1 MRNRG
6 LPEGWSA
13 GKASSIGDA
22 SQVPGCEISGTPG
35 SQPPQYDGSFG
46 PKPVPRPSVDP
57 AAPPPV
63 DLGRPRQLRGSR
75 GWLKNWVFWVAL
87 TGLMSSGIGFV
98 SVMLLLKLPAAPN
111 CPSIFWPMAS
121 ASVRIHCAQVAAN
134 KQTVDDLLEAI
145 ALVQALPSNHPLR
158 PEINSFLEQWSLEIL
173 DLADEAFQA
182 GKLQKAI
189 AIAGKIPQDIPANQ
203 LVKVRI
209 SRWQSIWS
217 EAEALYQK
225 AEAEVREQHWHQAFM
240 VAVRL
245 LNVDNNYWTTTKYD
259 QLNHLIETARDDG
272 KKLAKAQSLAE
283 RGGSDNLVAALKLVD
298 SIGANSYLYQEAQD
312 LIPEFGRKIIDL
324 AEEALDRRDANE
336 AIAIANQIP
345 ASSNLQPEVQDF
357 TTVVE
362 AWRSAWIDTVPG
374 LQDAIMIAQKV
385 GLERPLYNKAQE
397 LISRWQLE
405 IEDVGHLERARELA
419 KGGTVGDLTPAI
431 AEAQLIPNTNPR
443 GSEAEQEI
451 NRWRRQVET
460 IEDQPYLDRSE
471 EFANLEDVNSLQ
483 EAINE
488 ASQITS
494 GRALYQEAQ
503 RKISNWTWKIQRIE
517 DQPYLDQAR
526 LVASNGDLPAAIAA
540 ARQIRSGRALSNEA
554 QAAINDWES
563 QIQARR
569 NWRMARRLVLQG
581 TPDALAEAI
590 TLAQRVPTTNP
601 LRVSVNPAIEQWS
614 QQLLR
619 IAQDR
624 GKYDIPGGIAIAKQ
638 IPSGTDSYQSA
649 QEQIKLWQLFIKPVV
664 EGEEFIDN

>member
-6 LPEGWSA
+6 IPEGWSA

-22 SQVPGCEISGTPG
+22 SQVPRCEISGNPG
-35 SQPPQYDGSFG
+35 SQPPHDGSFV

-63 DLGRPRQLRGSR
+63 ELGTPRQLRSSR
-75 GWLKNWVFWVAL
+75 GWLKSWVFWAAL
-87 TGLMSSGIGFV
+87 TGLMSSGLGFV
-98 SVMLLLKLPAAPN
+98 AVMLLLKLPAAPN

-121 ASVRIHCAQVAAN
+121 ASVRLHCAQVAAN

-182 GKLQKAI
+182 GKLQEAI
-189 AIAGKIPQDIPANQ
+189 AIAGKIPQDIAANQ
-203 LVKVRI
+203 LGKVRI

-245 LNVDNNYWTTTKYD
+245 LNVENNYWTTTKYD
-259 QLNHLIETARDDG
+259 QLNRLIETARDDG
-272 KKLAKAQSLAE
+272 KKLAKAQSLEE
-283 RGGSDNLVAALKLVD
+283 RGGSDNLLAALNLVD
-298 SIGANSYLYQEAQD
+298 SIGANSYLYQQAQD
-312 LIPEFGRKIIDL
+312 LIPELGRKILDL
-324 AEEALDRRDANE
+324 AEAALDRRDANE
-336 AIAIANQIP
+336 ALAIANKIP
-345 ASSNLQPEVQDF
+345 ANSNLQPEVQDF

-362 AWRSAWIDTVPG
+362 AWRSAWSDTVPG
-374 LQDAIMIAQKV
+374 LQDAVAIAQKI
-385 GLERPLYNKAQE
+385 GLDRPLYSKAQE

-405 IEDVGHLERARELA
+405 IEDVAHLERARELA

-431 AEAQLIPNTNPR
+431 AEAELIPSSNPR
-443 GSEAEQEI
+443 GLEAEQEI
-451 NRWRRQVET
+451 NRWRRQIET
-460 IEDQPYLDRSE
+460 IEDQPYLNRAE
-471 EFANLEDVNSLQ
+471 ELANFEDVNSLQ

-488 ASQITS
+488 ASQIAG

-526 LVASNGDLPAAIAA
+526 LLASSGDLPGAIAA
-540 ARQIRSGRALSNEA
+540 ARQIRSERALSNEA
-554 QAAINDWES
+554 QAVINDWES

-590 TLAQRVPTTNP
+590 TLAQQVPMTNP

-624 GKYDIPGGIAIAKQ
+624 GRYDIPGAIAIAKR
-638 IPSGTDSYQSA
+638 IPAGTDSYKSA
-649 QEQIKLWQLFIKPVV
+649 QEQIKLWQMFLNPVV
-664 EGEEFIDN
+664 EGEE

>member
-22 SQVPGCEISGTPG
+22 SQVPRCEISGTPG
-35 SQPPQYDGSFG
+35 SQPPHDGSFV

-63 DLGRPRQLRGSR
+63 ELETPPQLRSSR
-75 GWLKNWVFWVAL
+75 GWWKNWVLWAVL
-87 TGLMSSGIGFV
+87 TGLMSSGLGFV
-98 SVMLLLKLPAAPN
+98 AVMLLLKLPAAPN

-121 ASVRIHCAQVAAN
+121 ASVRLHCAQVAAN

-158 PEINSFLEQWSLEIL
+158 PEINSFIEQWSLEIL

-182 GKLQKAI
+182 GKLQEAI
-189 AIAGKIPQDIPANQ
+189 AITGKIPQDIAANQ

-245 LNVDNNYWTTTKYD
+245 LNVENNYWTTTKYD
-259 QLNHLIETARDDG
+259 QLNRLIETARDDG

-283 RGGSDNLVAALKLVD
+283 RGDPDNLLAALNLVD
-298 SIGANSYLYQEAQD
+298 SIGANSYLYQQAQD
-312 LIPEFGRKIIDL
+312 LIPELGRKILDL
-324 AEEALDRRDANE
+324 AAEALDRRDANE
-336 AIAIANQIP
+336 AIAIANKIP
-345 ASSNLQPEVQDF
+345 ANSNLQPEVQDF

-362 AWRSAWIDTVPG
+362 AWRSAWSDTVPG
-374 LQDAIMIAQKV
+374 LQGAITSAQKV
-385 GLERPLYNKAQE
+385 GLDRPLYNKAQE

-405 IEDVGHLERARELA
+405 IEDVAHLERARELA
-419 KGGTVGDLTPAI
+419 QGGTVGDLTPAI
-431 AEAQLIPNTNPR
+431 AEAELIPSTNPR
-443 GSEAEQEI
+443 GLEAEQQI
-451 NRWRRQVET
+451 NRWRRQIET
-460 IEDQPYLDRSE
+460 IEDQPYLNRAE
-471 EFANLEDVNSLQ
+471 ELANFEDVNSLQ

-488 ASQITS
+488 ASQIA
-494 GRALYQEAQ
+494 GDRALYQEAQ

-526 LVASNGDLPAAIAA
+526 LLASSGDLPGAIAA
-540 ARQIRSGRALSNEA
+540 ARQIRSERALSNEA
-554 QAAINDWES
+554 QALINDWES

-590 TLAQRVPTTNP
+590 TLAQRVPMTNP

-624 GKYDIPGGIAIAKQ
+624 GRYDIPGAIAIAKQ
-638 IPSGTDSYQSA
+638 IPAGTDSYKSA
-649 QEQIKLWQLFIKPVV
+649 QEQIKLWQMFLNPVV
-664 EGEEFIDN
+664 EGEE

>member
-6 LPEGWSA
+6 LPEGWFA
-13 GKASSIGDA
+13 GKASNIGDT
-22 SQVPGCEISGTPG
+22 SQFPRCEISGTPG
-35 SQPPQYDGSFG
+35 SQPPQDGSFV

-63 DLGRPRQLRGSR
+63 DLGTPRQLRSSR
-75 GWLKNWVFWVAL
+75 GWLKNWVFWAAL
-87 TGLMSSGIGFV
+87 TGLMSSAIGFV
-98 SVMLLLKLPAAPN
+98 SVTLLLKLPSAPN

-121 ASVRIHCAQVAAN
+121 ASVRLHCAQVAAN

-182 GKLQKAI
+182 GKLQEAI

-259 QLNHLIETARDDG
+259 QLNRLIETARDDG
-272 KKLAKAQSLAE
+272 KKLAKAQSLAT
-283 RGGSDNLVAALKLVD
+283 RGGSDNLLAALKLVD

-312 LIPEFGRKIIDL
+312 LIPEFGRKILDL

-362 AWRSAWIDTVPG
+362 AWRSAWIGTVPG

-385 GLERPLYNKAQE
+385 GFDRPLYNRAQE

-419 KGGTVGDLTPAI
+419 QGGTVGDLTPAI
-431 AEAQLIPNTNPR
+431 AEAELIPNTNPR
-443 GSEAEQEI
+443 ASEAGQEI

-460 IEDQPYLDRSE
+460 IEDQPYLDRAE
-471 EFANLEDVNSLQ
+471 ELANFEDVNSLQ

-488 ASQITS
+488 ASQIPS
-494 GRALYQEAQ
+494 GRALYQDAQ

-526 LVASNGDLPAAIAA
+526 LLASSGDLPAAIAA

-569 NWRMARRLVLQG
+569 NWQLARRLVLQG

-624 GKYDIPGGIAIAKQ
+624 GKYDITGAIAIAKK
-638 IPSGTDSYQSA
+638 IPPGTDSYKSA
-649 QEQIKLWQLFIKPVV
+649 QEQIKLWQLFLNPAV
-664 EGEEFIDN
+664 ESEE

>member
-6 LPEGWSA
+6 LPEGWFG

-22 SQVPGCEISGTPG
+22 SQFPRCEISGTPG
-35 SQPPQYDGSFG
+35 SQPPKDGSFV

-63 DLGRPRQLRGSR
+63 DLGTPRQLRSSR
-75 GWLKNWVFWVAL
+75 GWLKNWVFWAAL

-98 SVMLLLKLPAAPN
+98 SVTLLLKLPSAPN

-121 ASVRIHCAQVAAN
+121 ASVRLHCAQVAAN

-182 GKLQKAI
+182 GKLQEAI

-245 LNVDNNYWTTTKYD
+245 LNVDNNYWTNTKYD
-259 QLNHLIETARDDG
+259 QLNRLIETARDDG

-283 RGGSDNLVAALKLVD
+283 RGGSENLLAALKLVD

-312 LIPEFGRKIIDL
+312 LIPEFGRKILDL
-324 AEEALDRRDANE
+324 AKEALDRRDANE

-362 AWRSAWIDTVPG
+362 AWRSAWIGTVPG

-385 GLERPLYNKAQE
+385 GFDRPLYNKAQE

-419 KGGTVGDLTPAI
+419 QGGTVGDLTPAI
-431 AEAQLIPNTNPR
+431 AEAELIPNTNPR
-443 GSEAEQEI
+443 ASEAGQEI

-460 IEDQPYLDRSE
+460 IEDQPYLDRAE
-471 EFANLEDVNSLQ
+471 ELANFEDVNSLQ
-483 EAINE
+483 EAIIE
-488 ASQITS
+488 ASQITN
-494 GRALYQEAQ
+494 GRALYQDAQ

-526 LVASNGDLPAAIAA
+526 LLASSGDLPAAIAA
-540 ARQIRSGRALSNEA
+540 ARQIRSGRALSNQA

-569 NWRMARRLVLQG
+569 NWQLARRLVLQG

-624 GKYDIPGGIAIAKQ
+624 GKYDIPGAIAIAKQ
-638 IPSGTDSYQSA
+638 IPAGTDSYKSA
-649 QEQIKLWQLFIKPVV
+649 QEQIKLWQLFLNPAV
-664 EGEEFIDN
+664 ESEE